1 MRAAGPSSRTLFG
14 ARDPLPMRLARAVGL
29 AEGEGGRALRLLGFV
44 FSFSFALVTSKAAQ
58 SGLFLM
64 SYPRSA
70 IPWAFAASAVTLASA
85 SLGSVALAARLGPV
99 GLVRAT
105 LMGSIALLL
114 GLRGALA
121 LGLPGAPFVLY
132 VVIEAMSGLLLIQGW
147 SVVSEAADPRSAKR
161 LLPIA
166 GVGASA
172 AWALGGLFT
181 RPFSALFGTEALL
194 VVAPVVLGLAL
205 VFVRLVA
212 LRDLERVPAPKKTR
226 VFDEWRR
233 GLDFVRS
240 TPLMRVV
247 LALSV
252 VALLTEQLMDFQ
264 LMSAARE
271 RYADKA
277 QMAGF
282 FGTFYGLTALASLLT
297 LFGLSGRL
305 LARMGAPAVLLV
317 VAGLTSAIALGGAI
331 APGFALAVALR
342 GVDRVLKQA
351 LWSSA
356 AEQLQTPLPVVRR
369 AQSRAL
375 IRGVL
380 APAAYAA
387 SALGLAALPEHLDL
401 RFASLACLAGTLFL
415 GGLVA
420 LRLRSAYE
428 GALKQAI
435 DDRRLD
441 LDATHGLSSLDPIAC
456 GALGQEL
463 ASPDATRSSIAAEI
477 LRASMSPLAQKT
489 LSEGLA
495 HPSESVRLQVVAGL
509 GHAPSAEL
517 AGPLSRALREDPSAE
532 VRRLAARALRAVPEV
547 DARPALLAALT
558 DEAPAVRLAA
568 EAALAAHDRER
579 GVSSLVAML
588 ERDETSAL
596 EALDAMPERAAEHP
610 RAIDALARLL
620 EPESPLALRR
630 AALDTATRLRV
641 RALASTVVRLL
652 DDSRLGSV
660 AAERISEWGDDT
672 LGALVPSLAET
683 KSSAASRVASALSVA
698 HPGALAEH
706 TLLAHD
712 DPAVR
717 EQAARAL
724 SCVVRRRGRP
734 PFRRDGVEP
743 FVLREVLEA
752 HRLTCVL
759 AGLAHDDGTPDWTI
773 DGPLAF
779 LGGEVE
785 LRLAAARRRVLHL
798 LGLLDDRGV
807 LRAVEYAL
815 RRRAPGSDAKVAEL
829 LELGLPAGLRRMVV
843 PLFDRL
849 SLRERVRAA
858 RGLGLDLSETLRDP
872 LRAIVETGDK
882 HVLCAAMVSYGPRFA
897 ERYPAIYA
905 AERAVIPL
913 FERMISLRRVPLF
926 SELSGEDLRGVAEIL
941 EEVELPAGRDVFEK
955 GEPGED
961 MYVVLEGQVAIRDGE
976 VELAKLGPGE
986 LLGELAV
993 LDRDVRMADA
1003 HCLTDTRL
1011 LRLRGADLSE
1021 LMARRPQIQEQILL
1035 VVVRRL
1041 RAVTQRLQ

>member
-1 MRAAGPSSRTLFG
+1 MRAGPSSRTLFG
-14 ARDPLPMRLARAVGL
+14 ARDPLPLRLARAFGL

-99 GLVRAT
+99 GLVRTT
-105 LMGSIALLL
+105 LVGSIGLLL
-114 GLRGALA
+114 ALRAALA
-121 LGLPGAPFVLY
+121 LEVPGAPFVLY
-132 VVIEAMSGLLLIQGW
+132 VIIEAMSGLLLIQGW

-181 RPFSALFGTEALL
+181 RPVSALLGTEALL
-194 VVAPVVLGLAL
+194 VVAPVLLAL
-205 VFVRLVA
+205 SLAFVRLLA
-212 LRDLERVPAPKKTR
+212 ARDVERTIAPKRIR
-226 VFDEWRR
+226 VFEEWRR
-233 GLDFVRS
+233 GLDFVRK

-247 LALSV
+247 LVLSV

-277 QMAGF
+277 EMAGF

-305 LARMGAPAVLLV
+305 LARLGAPAVLFIT
-317 VAGLTSAIALGGAI
+317 AALTSLIALGGAI

-342 GVDRVLKQA
+342 GTDRVLKQA
-351 LWSSA
+351 LWSSG

-387 SALGLAALPEHLDL
+387 SALGLAALPAHLDL
-401 RFASLACLAGTLFL
+401 RFASLGCFCGTLLL
-415 GGLVA
+415 GGVVA
-420 LRLRSAYE
+420 LRLRPAYE

-441 LDATHGLSSLDPIAC
+441 LDATHGHSALDPVAC
-456 GALGQEL
+456 GALGHEL
-463 ASPDATRSSIAAEI
+463 ASPDAERSSIAAEI
-477 LRASMSPLAQKT
+477 LRASDSPLAQKT
-489 LSEGLA
+489 LSEGLS
-495 HPSESVRLQVVAGL
+495 HPSESVRVQVVAGL
-509 GHAPSAEL
+509 GRAPAPEL
-517 AGPLSRALREDPSAE
+517 APALSRALADDPSVE
-532 VRRLAARALRAVPEV
+532 VRHLAARALRSVREA
-547 DARPALLAALT
+547 DARPALEAARS
-558 DEAPAVRLAA
+558 DEAERVRLAA
-568 EAALAAHDRER
+568 EAALAVHDREG
-579 GVSSLVAML
+579 GVATLVGML
-588 ERDETSAL
+588 LGDEASAL
-596 EALDAMPERAAEHP
+596 EALDALPERAAEHP
-610 RAIDALARLL
+610 RAIDTLARLL
-620 EPESPLALRR
+620 EPETPLPVRR
-630 AALDTATRLRV
+630 AALDAVTRIKV
-641 RALASTVVRLL
+641 RALASTVVKLL
-652 DDSRLGSV
+652 DDARLGSV

-672 LGALVPSLAET
+672 LGALLPSLSEAT
-683 KSSAASRVASALSVA
+683 SAAASRVASVLSVA
-698 HPGALAEH
+698 RAGVEAEH

-773 DGPLAF
+773 DAPLAF
-779 LGGEVE
+779 LGGEIE
-785 LRLAAARRRVLHL
+785 LRLSAARRRVLHL

-829 LELGLPAGLRRMVV
+829 LELGLSAGLRRMVV

-858 RGLGLDLSETLRDP
+858 RGLGLDLTGTLRDP

-882 HVLCAAMVSYGPRFA
+882 HVLCAAMISYGPRFA

-905 AERAVIPL
+905 AERHVIPL

-941 EEVELPAGRDVFEK
+941 EEVELPAGRDVFQK

-961 MYVVLEGQVAIRDGE
+961 MYVVLDGQVAIRDGE
-976 VELAKLGPGE
+976 LELAKLGPGE

-1003 HCLTDTRL
+1003 HCLVDTRL
-1011 LRLRGADLSE
+1011 LRLRGADLTE

-1041 RAVTQRLQ
+1041 RSVTQRLQ